1 MANETNTTTPV
12 DTQETNDYQEY
23 IDQINELKRTSV
35 SRAEYDKIKEENRTL
50 LSNLVNGTTSVVA
63 EEEPVVRES
72 LDELRARVFNNPKN
86 DLEYVA
92 GILEIRDRV
101 MEAGGADPFV
111 NDNGRYHATEEDYRI
126 AENTAEG
133 LRHCVEVAD
142 GNNDVFLQEI
152 TRITRDTP
160 VSPNN
165 KSKRR

>member
-1 MANETNTTTPV
+1 MANETNTTIV
-12 DTQETNDYQEY
+12 DTPDTNNYQEY

-63 EEEPVVRES
+63 EEASVVRES

-86 DLEYVA
+86 DLDYVA
-92 GILEIRDRV
+92 GILEIRDRI
-101 MEAGGADPFV
+101 MEEGGADPFV

>member
-1 MANETNTTTPV
+1 MANENENTVET
-12 DTQETNDYQEY
+12 TNDYQEY

-35 SRAEYDKIKEENRTL
+35 SRAEYDKIREENRTL

-63 EEEPVVRES
+63 EEEPVKRES

-86 DLEYVA
+86 DLDYVT

-101 MEAGGADPFV
+101 MEAGEPDPFV
-111 NDNGRYHATEEDYRI
+111 NDNGRYHATEEDKRI
-126 AENTAEG
+126 AANTAEG

-142 GNNDVFLQEI
+142 GDNDVFLQEI

-160 VSPNN
+160 ISPNT

>member
-1 MANETNTTTPV
+1 MANENENTTV
-12 DTQETNDYQEY
+12 ETTNEYQEY

-35 SRAEYDKIKEENRTL
+35 SRAEYDKIREENRTL

-63 EEEPVVRES
+63 EEEPVKRES

-86 DLEYVA
+86 DLDYVT

-101 MEAGGADPFV
+101 MEMGEPDPFV
-111 NDNGRYHATEEDYRI
+111 NDNGRYQATEEDKRI
-126 AENTAEG
+126 AANTAEG
-133 LRHCVEVAD
+133 LRHCVEVANGD
-142 GNNDVFLQEI
+142 NDVFLQEI

-160 VSPNN
+160 ISPNN